1 MFVCYS
7 HREEQRIEAEIAA
20 LSARGIR
27 IKYDEGIEPGQT
39 WQDHLA
45 EAIETCCAFL
55 IFISKHSIAS
65 DDCRRELTFA
75 LTKKRPVVAVHLD
88 DVELPS
94 AMRLQLGDRQAII
107 RSRFT
112 EAEYRERLTAAMLT
126 YQNATAPLD
135 VGADDPFAPFERTRI
150 QPRRRR
156 LLLATVLGGV
166 AIVATLL
173 AFRSQIG
180 GELRSL
186 DAPAKNE
193 SIVVLPFVNASG
205 RDADAYLSE
214 GFSDELRDQ
223 LTHLNAFRVLARSSS
238 TVFRGQNK
246 TASAIA
252 KELGVASV
260 VEGSLRKEGDSVHV
274 VVRLIDAETDTQLWS
289 QSYDATDLNM
299 LAVQQKIAVAAA
311 KQILPQV
318 DANQIPRPDWKES
331 VNALML
337 QARDSAQN
345 AVTPK
350 DWDEPVSL
358 YEKILA
364 VDPQSARAHAGL
376 ARALF
381 RQGLDV
387 EGAERHARQAVE
399 IDPNLSEGHSALAV
413 ILDGL
418 WRPGAGQEFA
428 RAVQLNPGDAEAL
441 HDYGVYLMGR
451 GTGDPFPYLRKA
463 SNIDPFS
470 PVKAADLAWAHVL
483 GGRPGAGE
491 AALKTI
497 EERFPTA
504 NGRFVLARTLG
515 NQAGR
520 FDEAIAWQMEA
531 RRLDPNNP
539 DVSRD
544 IAEWL
549 ARLGMD
555 AEANKVQPEPTLRIL
570 FWQRRYDEIIERM
583 SNTDLD
589 EHDDD
594 ELGYLAFALQATG
607 RDEEA
612 IPILNDMG
620 LPEVALNVDIR
631 RIAHLHHLAILFGSL
646 NAIGKTE
653 EARKLARWLEQN
665 QRPGI
670 QNDHGWG
677 GHWWLGCALG
687 VLGKREEAL
696 HEIEAMAAGS
706 SLAWMPY
713 LRDAA
718 CFRDLHSEPRYQKAV
733 QKLQARIDAMR
744 ERLPGLLAQ
753 HGFTIDQF

>member
-20 LSARGIR
+20 LSARGVR
-27 IKYDEGIEPGQT
+27 INYDEGIDPGHT
-39 WQDHLA
+39 WPDHLA

-55 IFISKHSIAS
+55 IFISKYSIAS

-88 DVELPS
+88 DIELPS

-112 EAEYRERLTAAMLT
+112 EAEYRQRLTAAMLT
-126 YQNATAPLD
+126 YQNAAPPLE
-135 VGADDPFAPFERTRI
+135 ADADGLYALIERTSNRR
-150 QPRRRR
+150 RRRR
-156 LLLATVLGGV
+156 LLLASILGGV
-166 AIVATLL
+166 AIAASTLL

-186 DAPAKNE
+186 EAPAKNE
-193 SIVVLPFVNASG
+193 GIVVLPFENASG
-205 RDADAYLSE
+205 RDADTYLSE
-214 GFSDELRDQ
+214 GVSDELRDQ
-223 LTHLNAFRVLARSSS
+223 LTHLSALRVLARSSS
-238 TVFRGQNK
+238 TAFRDQNK
-246 TASAIA
+246 PASAIA

-289 QSYDATDLNM
+289 QSYDANDRNM

-318 DANQIPRPDWKES
+318 DAKEIPRPDWKES

-337 QARDSAQN
+337 RARDSAQN

-358 YEKILA
+358 YEKILE

-381 RQGLDV
+381 RQGLDLKA
-387 EGAERHARQAVE
+387 AERHARQAVE
-399 IDPNLSEGHSALAV
+399 IDPNLSEGHSVLAV

-451 GTGDPFPYLRKA
+451 GTGDPYPYLRKA
-463 SNIDPFS
+463 SNIDPYS

-520 FDEAIAWQMEA
+520 LDEAIAWQMEA
-531 RRLDPNNP
+531 RRLDPSNP

-583 SNTDLD
+583 SNVDLD

-612 IPILNDMG
+612 IPILQRHGTSRDCA
-620 LPEVALNVDIR
+620 ECRHA
-631 RIAHLHHLAILFGSL
+631 AHRAPAPISRFCS
-646 NAIGKTE
+646 
-653 EARKLARWLEQN
+653 AR
-665 QRPGI
+665 
-670 QNDHGWG
+670 
-677 GHWWLGCALG
+677 
-687 VLGKREEAL
+687 
-696 HEIEAMAAGS
+696 
-706 SLAWMPY
+706 
-713 LRDAA
+713 
-718 CFRDLHSEPRYQKAV
+718 
-733 QKLQARIDAMR
+733 
-744 ERLPGLLAQ
+744 
-753 HGFTIDQF
+753 